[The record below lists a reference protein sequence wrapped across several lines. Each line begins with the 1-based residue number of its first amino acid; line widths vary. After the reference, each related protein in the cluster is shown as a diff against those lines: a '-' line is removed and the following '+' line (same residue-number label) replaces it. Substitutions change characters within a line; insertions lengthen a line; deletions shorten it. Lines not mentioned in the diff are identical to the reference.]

1 MKVNIKANIKK
12 LWKKAEAKVYTA
24 GAVTALALTPS
35 TAGAEAPSAYVNKIS
50 DGLFAEILKV
60 APKIALVVIGFSFLM
75 YIMSGDE
82 HKKSKHKSTAYIA
95 IVAYLILLVLKPL
108 LGWLDGLI

>member
-1 MKVNIKANIKK
+1 MKSVMKSSFTRLCASVI
-12 LWKKAEAKVYTA
+12 
-24 GAVTALALTPS
+24 AVLFFLVPTSASAT
-35 TAGAEAPSAYVNKIS
+35 APSSYVNKIS

-75 YIMSGDE
+75 YIMAGDE

-95 IVAYLILLVLKPL
+95 IVAYLILLVLQPL
-108 LGWLDGLI
+108 LGWLGGLI

>member
-1 MKVNIKANIKK
+1 MKKDRKAFFAK
-12 LWKKAEAKVYTA
+12 LYAATI
-24 GAVTALALTPS
+24 VTLLVLVPTS
-35 TAGAEAPSAYVNKIS
+35 TSATAPSSYVNKIS

-75 YIMSGDE
+75 YIVAGDE

-95 IVAYLILLVLKPL
+95 IVAYLILLVLQPL

>member
-1 MKVNIKANIKK
+1 MKQEVKR
-12 LWKKAEAKVYTA
+12 LFAKFHITTVFTL
-24 GAVTALALTPS
+24 LALIPTPAS
-35 TAGAEAPSAYVNKIS
+35 ATAPSSYVNKIS

-75 YIMSGDE
+75 YIVAGDD

-95 IVAYLILLVLKPL
+95 IVAYLILLVLQPL